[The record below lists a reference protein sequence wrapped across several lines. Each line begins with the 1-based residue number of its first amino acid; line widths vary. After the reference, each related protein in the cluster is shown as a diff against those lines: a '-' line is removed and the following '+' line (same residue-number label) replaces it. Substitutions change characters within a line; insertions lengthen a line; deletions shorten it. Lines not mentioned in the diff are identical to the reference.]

1 MYSALLLYSG
11 GLTVTLFATADGTIT
26 SVVDETD
33 GTTDIWQSIDDDPA
47 TPTDTD
53 WINNAIDPTSDP
65 GFTEKGQWAS
75 PVLTETGERVF
86 QPVTATGQTVFGLSS
101 DVHFLPLLTDMPG
114 DFDTAT
120 SATVIVRYRGQ
131 NFGSESLTLYAQFYQ
146 SDESTPLSNEV
157 SVVTV
162 SANTSFDNTAPVTIT
177 GIVAGSK
184 TIWDGAR
191 LRMRWA

>member
-1 MYSALLLYSG
+1 MYPGLLFYTG

-47 TPTDTD
+47 SPTDTD

-65 GFTEKGQWAS
+65 GLTETGQWANS
-75 PVLTETGERVF
+75 ILTETGERVF

-101 DVHFLPLLTDMPG
+101 NVRFSPLLTDMPG
-114 DFDTAT
+114 DFDTGDTAT
-120 SATVIVRYRGQ
+120 IIVRYRGQ
-131 NFGSESLTLYAQFYQ
+131 FVGGESLTLHAQFYQ
-146 SDESTPLSNEV
+146 SDESTALSDEV
-157 SVVTV
+157 AVVTV
-162 SANTSFDNTAPVTIT
+162 SANSSFANTAPVTIT
-177 GIVAGSK
+177 GVVAGSK

-191 LRMRWA
+191 LRLRWS